1 MSATTATTSRD
12 STCNPAR
19 SCAHASASATPIPS
33 SAWSPISGPGNGTT
47 ISCSRSRPFVAGIP
61 PRTCSWWAP
70 AIPITA
76 APPCAQAVCTNVGGN
91 TELVREGESGFLV
104 APGDIAALAERISFV
119 LLHPELAA
127 SMGRKAREAAEQFTV
142 GRMADAYMDV
152 YRRLAS

>member
-1 MSATTATTSRD
+1 M
-12 STCNPAR
+12 
-19 SCAHASASATPIPS
+19 
-33 SAWSPISGPGNGTT
+33 G
-47 ISCSRSRPFVAGIP
+47 AGKP
-61 PRTCSWWAP
+61 
-70 AIPITA
+70 
-76 APPCAQAVCTNVGGN
+76 AVCTNVGGN